1 MDGPDYHWQRKRVSY
16 LCVYVEK
23 PRVSLWKIPVG
34 TSLLSSLVFA
44 DFPDFCQIL
53 LQISHAVNEGNSRVV
68 QEGAPTPSSSF
79 VEDAGNAAPQKGN
92 PLVFISHLG
101 GFRKH
106 GYRPGG

>member
-23 PRVSLWKIPVG
+23 PRVSLWKM
-34 TSLLSSLVFA
+34 VFA

-53 LQISHAVNEGNSRVV
+53 PQISHAVNEGNSRVV

-79 VEDAGNAAPQKGN
+79 
-92 PLVFISHLG
+92 PLWKMPETPR
-101 GFRKH
+101 RKR
-106 GYRPGG
+106 GTLSFSSPIWVGSENMGTGQVAR